1 MARVAGS
8 IRRMTIEGVSF
19 DVAADGN
26 LSDLMSEYENSMIPT
41 SGLAMQKK
49 TRRVPVIEGV
59 VLITDGGS
67 KDSLVNYSDGL
78 DVLKFSIEYASGDI
92 KKANGIINIES
103 DESEENR
110 TTISIHPE
118 SRPTR
123 FNA

>member
-8 IRRMTIEGVSF
+8 IRKLTIEGIPF

-26 LSDLMSEYENSMIPT
+26 LSDMMNEFENSAIPT
-41 SGLAMQKK
+41 SGIAMPKK
-49 TRRVPVIEGV
+49 VKRVAMIEGV

-67 KDSLVNYSDGL
+67 KDVLVSYADGL
-78 DVLKFSIEYASGDI
+78 AELKFSIEYASGDI
-92 KKANGIINIES
+92 KKAQGIFNIES

-110 TTISIHPE
+110 TTIAIHPTIA
-118 SRPTR
+118 PTR